1 MFTKKDRKI
10 ANQKAMIKNRDEFIE
25 KQLIKMKELKEEN
38 IAVHNENKD
47 LRFEN
52 EEQSDLI
59 NSIIKELYSTI
70 KTNEQ
75 KTDKIKELVSDYQSN
90 H

>member
-10 ANQKAMIKNRDEFIE
+10 ANQKVQIERRDIYISELEIKNTAL
-25 KQLIKMKELKEEN
+25 KQEN

-47 LRFEN
+47 LRFEI
-52 EEQSDLI
+52 EEQNDLI

>member
-10 ANQKAMIKNRDEFIE
+10 ANQKSQIKNRDKLLYGKILEIR
-25 KQLIKMKELKEEN
+25 ELKDEN
-38 IAVHNENKD
+38 LAVHEENKD
-47 LRFEN
+47 LRFEI
-52 EEQSDLI
+52 EEQNDLT

-70 KTNEQ
+70 KTDKQ
-75 KTDKIKELVSDYQSN
+75 KVDKIKELVSDYQSN

>member
-1 MFTKKDRKI
+1 MWNK
-10 ANQKAMIKNRDEFIE
+10 E
-25 KQLIKMKELKEEN
+25 KQSLLQARTRALRNAEEKIEQLKQEN

-47 LRFEN
+47 LRFEI

-75 KTDKIKELVSDYQSN
+75 KIDKIKELVSDYQSK